1 MIICKRTSNEATLAS
16 CREIPFFLDVS
27 SYQSKQSWKSWIVAV
42 LIHVSVYLRFLNK
55 HRGRRERNL
64 R

>member
-1 MIICKRTSNEATLAS
+1 MIICKSTSNEATLAS

-42 LIHVSVYLRFLNK
+42 
-55 HRGRRERNL
+55 
-64 R
+64 